1 MTTPVL
7 GAYDPNTPEYVFV
20 KIGTATTITGTG
32 TANMLAQVQS
42 ITIHNVGDKEERTWR
57 RLGAAP
63 SRGYGKALYSCEVT
77 IVLNEQPDRADYMT
91 ATNDTT
97 PASIDSDTAV
107 HIQKQIYSEAGT
119 LMSTEHVIDCYL
131 AEDTSENSA
140 GNQEGTTTLR
150 FTSANRSVVQTSW
163 S

>member
-42 ITIHNVGDKEERTWR
+42 INIHNVGDKEERTWR
-57 RLGAAP
+57 RLGASP
-63 SRGYGKALYSCEVT
+63 TRGYGKALYSCEISV
-77 IVLNEQPDRADYMT
+77 VLNEQPDRADYMT
-91 ATNDTT
+91 ATNDST
-97 PASIDSDTAV
+97 PASIDSDTAI
-107 HIQKQIYSEAGT
+107 HIQKQVYNEAGT
-119 LMSTEHVIDCYL
+119 LVSTEHVINCYL
-131 AEDTSENSA
+131 AESTSEDAA

-150 FTSANRSVVQTSW
+150 FISANRSVIQTTW
-163 S
+163 P